1 MLRGDVRVPG
11 DKSVSHRALI
21 LAAMASG
28 RSSIAGVNLGDD
40 VRRTAAC
47 VGGLGARVALDEPNR
62 RAEVDGWGPS
72 PREPS
77 AVLDAGNSGTTMRM
91 LAGVCARVDGLTVI
105 TGDDTVRRRPMLRV
119 VSPLRQMGAQV
130 DGRRYGELPP
140 LVIRGGHLKGID
152 FEMDVASAQV
162 KSAVLL
168 AGLGAEGTTVV
179 TEPHRS
185 RDHTERMLTAAGVA
199 VHVEGSSVSVE
210 GGSEPSTME
219 WEVPGDI
226 SSALFLI
233 AAATALEGSDLKVTG
248 VGLNPTRT
256 GALDV
261 LRAMGA
267 DLDIAIEGEGSGDP
281 VGTVRARASQLSG
294 VTISGEAAATFI
306 DEVPVLAV
314 VATQA
319 EGETAITGV
328 SELRVKE
335 SDRIETMVEGL
346 TSLGADVAARPD
358 GIVVHG
364 PVALRGGEVDSRGD
378 HRVAL
383 AFAIAGLIAGETVR
397 VKRWSCV
404 DTSFPEFLDTLASVR
419 RSR

>member
-1 MLRGDVRVPG
+1 MLTRGRSGRHMLRGDVRVPG

-28 RSSIAGVNLGDD
+28 RSSIAGVNLGDEA
-40 VRRTAAC
+40 RRTAAC

-185 RDHTERMLTAAGVA
+185 RDHTERMLTAARVA
-199 VHVEGSSVSVE
+199 VHVEGSSVSVG

-219 WEVPGDI
+219 WEVPGD
-226 SSALFLI
+226 
-233 AAATALEGSDLKVTG
+233 
-248 VGLNPTRT
+248 
-256 GALDV
+256 
-261 LRAMGA
+261 
-267 DLDIAIEGEGSGDP
+267 
-281 VGTVRARASQLSG
+281 
-294 VTISGEAAATFI
+294 
-306 DEVPVLAV
+306 
-314 VATQA
+314 
-319 EGETAITGV
+319 
-328 SELRVKE
+328 
-335 SDRIETMVEGL
+335 
-346 TSLGADVAARPD
+346 
-358 GIVVHG
+358 
-364 PVALRGGEVDSRGD
+364 
-378 HRVAL
+378 
-383 AFAIAGLIAGETVR
+383 
-397 VKRWSCV
+397 
-404 DTSFPEFLDTLASVR
+404 
-419 RSR
+419 